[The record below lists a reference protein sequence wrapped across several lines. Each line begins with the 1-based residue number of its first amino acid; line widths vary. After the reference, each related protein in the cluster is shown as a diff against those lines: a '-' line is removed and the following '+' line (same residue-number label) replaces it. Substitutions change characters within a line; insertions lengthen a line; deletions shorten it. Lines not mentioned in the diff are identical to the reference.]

1 LREERKRGI
10 LFFIQSI
17 KHQFISKFPNYLII
31 SINRFEY
38 DIVEKKNKKNKSKII
53 INPFLKIENT
63 EYEIYS
69 IIIHTVNL
77 PLFRDLL
84 PMQATTLPS
93 LRLNIK
99 VIANGFAIM
108 TRKSANFKL
117 LEKLIISYKIANK
130 ILLTSYSMKIGSTLK
145 R

>member
-1 LREERKRGI
+1 M

-38 DIVEKKNKKNKSKII
+38 DIVEKKNKKNKSKIT

-77 PLFRDLL
+77 SLFRDLL

-93 LRLNIK
+93 LRPNIK